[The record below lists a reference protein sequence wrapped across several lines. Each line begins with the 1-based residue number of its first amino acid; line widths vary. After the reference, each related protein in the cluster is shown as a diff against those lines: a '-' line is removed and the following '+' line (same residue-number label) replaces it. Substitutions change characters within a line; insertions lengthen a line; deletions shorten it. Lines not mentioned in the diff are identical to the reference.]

1 MLLTLYFNNGL
12 FHVIEKSWAIGWYG
26 VHTSK
31 KSVTIKSSPFT
42 GIFRVTGKLD
52 NIIKIIITAVTIN
65 AWRTSQ
71 QQQKTIYLFFLGGKT
86 RTEAYY
92 HHLGQ
97 VVLLEVLVA
106 APHFRSSLLNYRS
119 KGSNTLVFWL
129 EAWLLWY
136 IVALSPSTYVV
147 KKNKKNHEVFF
158 VYVFFFFRDE
168 RGDNQIM
175 LSKNGIFCTS
185 DDEKFLIFFYY
196 LLYYRFL

>member
-42 GIFRVTGKLD
+42 GIFRVTGKYLD
-52 NIIKIIITAVTIN
+52 IIKIITAVTIN
-65 AWRTSQ
+65 AWTSQ

-106 APHFRSSLLNYRS
+106 APPFPVVSLEL
-119 KGSNTLVFWL
+119 
-129 EAWLLWY
+129 
-136 IVALSPSTYVV
+136 
-147 KKNKKNHEVFF
+147 
-158 VYVFFFFRDE
+158 
-168 RGDNQIM
+168 
-175 LSKNGIFCTS
+175 
-185 DDEKFLIFFYY
+185 
-196 LLYYRFL
+196 

>member
-65 AWRTSQ
+65 AWTSQ

-86 RTEAYY
+86 RTEAYTPSSWPGSTIRSFGSSPPISGRLSWIIGPKGQILWFFGWK
-92 HHLGQ
+92 LG
-97 VVLLEVLVA
+97 
-106 APHFRSSLLNYRS
+106 
-119 KGSNTLVFWL
+119 
-129 EAWLLWY
+129 
-136 IVALSPSTYVV
+136 
-147 KKNKKNHEVFF
+147 FF
-158 VYVFFFFRDE
+158 
-168 RGDNQIM
+168 
-175 LSKNGIFCTS
+175 GI
-185 DDEKFLIFFYY
+185 
-196 LLYYRFL
+196 

>member
-52 NIIKIIITAVTIN
+52 NIIKIITAVTIN
-65 AWRTSQ
+65 AWTSQQ

-106 APHFRSSLLNYRS
+106 APPFPVVSLEL
-119 KGSNTLVFWL
+119 
-129 EAWLLWY
+129 
-136 IVALSPSTYVV
+136 
-147 KKNKKNHEVFF
+147 
-158 VYVFFFFRDE
+158 
-168 RGDNQIM
+168 
-175 LSKNGIFCTS
+175 
-185 DDEKFLIFFYY
+185 
-196 LLYYRFL
+196 

>member
-52 NIIKIIITAVTIN
+52 IIKIISAVTIN
-65 AWRTSQ
+65 AWTSQ

-97 VVLLEVLVA
+97 VVLLEVLVVVQP
-106 APHFRSSLLNYRS
+106 PHFRSSLLNYRS

-136 IVALSPSTYVV
+136 IVALPFNV
-147 KKNKKNHEVFF
+147 
-158 VYVFFFFRDE
+158 
-168 RGDNQIM
+168 
-175 LSKNGIFCTS
+175 CC
-185 DDEKFLIFFYY
+185 
-196 LLYYRFL
+196 